1 MFRRLPSHTR
11 HLTPA
16 PLLSALVTAAL
27 LFGAVG
33 ASAAD
38 TVLPGS
44 DESIAVARETTLEL
58 TNPTGPD
65 RLPELK
71 SKAAAAISLR
81 QSRLA
86 ELSRRSAK
94 DGDCSRPVLADLLTA
109 DANALNALGT
119 QLAAETDVKR
129 AKDTYRRIYSD
140 LRVYGLESPRVALSS
155 ACAIVVARTVLL
167 QGRIAT
173 LTAVPPLGADPAVV
187 AATLVDLPARVQ
199 AAADKARL
207 AVQQVTI
214 LESDRGDKS
223 VAAANVVALKD
234 AQDSLKATEVELTA
248 VDTILDGLRKGPKTL
263 KKANR
268 IAAAI
273 SASTSA
279 ASSTVAP

>member
-27 LFGAVG
+27 LFGAVS
-33 ASAAD
+33 ASAD
-38 TVLPGS
+38 TLLPGS
-44 DESIAVARETTLEL
+44 DESIAVGRETALEL

-109 DANALNALGT
+109 DANALNSLGT

-199 AAADKARL
+199 ATADKARI

-214 LESDRGDKS
+214 LESDKGDKA
-223 VAAANVVALKD
+223 VAMANIAALRD

-248 VDTILDGLRKGPKTL
+248 VDTLLDGLRKGPKAL

-268 IAAAI
+268 IAAGV
-273 SASTSA
+273 SSSTSGPSNTA
-279 ASSTVAP
+279 AP

>member
-1 MFRRLPSHTR
+1 MFRRLQSQTR
-11 HLTPA
+11 LFTPA
-16 PLLSALVTAAL
+16 PLLSALVTAAV
-27 LFGAVG
+27 LFGAVS
-33 ASAAD
+33 ASAD

-44 DESIAVARETTLEL
+44 DESIAVARETALEL
-58 TNPTGPD
+58 TNPAGPD

-109 DANALNALGT
+109 DANALNAFGT

-140 LRVYGLESPRVALSS
+140 LRIYGLEGPRVALSG

-167 QGRIAT
+167 QGRIAM
-173 LTAVPPLGADPAVV
+173 LTANPPLGADQAVV

-199 AAADKARL
+199 ATADKARL

-214 LESDRGDKS
+214 LESDKGDKA

-248 VDTILDGLRKGPKTL
+248 VDSNLDGLRKGPKAL
-263 KKANR
+263 KKVNR
-268 IAAAI
+268 IAAP
-273 SASTSA
+273 TS
-279 ASSTVAP
+279 S

>member
-1 MFRRLPSHTR
+1 MFRRLPSQTR
-11 HLTPA
+11 HLTAA
-16 PLLSALVTAAL
+16 PLISALVTAAL

-33 ASAAD
+33 ASAD
-38 TVLPGS
+38 TLLPGS
-44 DESIAVARETTLEL
+44 DESIAVARETALEL

-94 DGDCSRPVLADLLTA
+94 DGDCSRPVLADLLSA

-140 LRVYGLESPRVALSS
+140 LRVYGLEGPRVALSS

-173 LTAVPPLGADPAVV
+173 LTASLPSGVDPAVA
-187 AATLVDLPARVQ
+187 AATLADLPARVQ
-199 AAADKARL
+199 ATSDKART
-207 AVQQVTI
+207 AVQLVTI
-214 LESDRGDKS
+214 LESDQGDKA
-223 VAAANVVALKD
+223 VAVSNIAALKD

-248 VDTILDGLRKGPKTL
+248 VDTILDGLRKGPKAL
-263 KKANR
+263 RKANR
-268 IAAAI
+268 IAAGI
-273 SASTSA
+273 GASTSGP
-279 ASSTVAP
+279 SSTTAS